1 VSRGNAIGRVGK
13 FNISTRREVF
23 SNRSGMVLVK
33 EFADQL
39 GVASIIN
46 EELKVKKRQRGYT
59 EAEAVM
65 GLVYNLVAGGD
76 TLSDLEVLRGDPGT
90 RQLIGLDQIIAPTTA
105 GEHLR
110 KFTIGALRDLY
121 DFAMTPVH

>member
-1 VSRGNAIGRVGK
+1 
-13 FNISTRREVF
+13 
-23 SNRSGMVLVK
+23 MVLVK

-76 TLSDLEVLRGDPGT
+76 TLSDLEVLRGDSGT
-90 RQLIGLDQIIAPTTA
+90 RQLRGRISPTVCLL
-105 GEHLR
+105 E
-110 KFTIGALRDLY
+110 
-121 DFAMTPVH
+121 